1 LSRRTVFLAPRE
13 FAFFLENEHSNMEPM
28 QNPPTPTAGRRH
40 TLKVKTL
47 KRKLKAAGVKTTGR
61 KATLLKRAKK
71 AHIKLGGA
79 LSPLP
84 LAGGRHRRSRRGGAH
99 EGAEGAK
106 GAESGSDM
114 GAPPKGGRR
123 RRSRKFLGV
132 F

>member
-1 LSRRTVFLAPRE
+1 
-13 FAFFLENEHSNMEPM
+13 MDPM
-28 QNPPTPTAGRRH
+28 QNPPTPTAGRRR

-84 LAGGRHRRSRRGGAH
+84 LAGGRRRRSRRGGAGGP
-99 EGAEGAK
+99 E
-106 GAESGSDM
+106 GAESGSDGEKPPM
-114 GAPPKGGRR
+114 LGDAPKGGRR

>member
-1 LSRRTVFLAPRE
+1 MTPGAP
-13 FAFFLENEHSNMEPM
+13 AMG
-28 QNPPTPTAGRRH
+28 GRRR

-47 KRKLKAAGVKTTGR
+47 KRKLRAAGVKTTGR

-84 LAGGRHRRSRRGGAH
+84 LGGRRSRRRGGDVTH
-99 EGAEGAK
+99 
-106 GAESGSDM
+106 
-114 GAPPKGGRR
+114 APGVTPAPTPEVVGGRR

>member
-1 LSRRTVFLAPRE
+1 MTTGAP
-13 FAFFLENEHSNMEPM
+13 AMG
-28 QNPPTPTAGRRH
+28 GRRR

-47 KRKLKAAGVKTTGR
+47 KRKLRAAGVKTTGR

-79 LSPLP
+79 LSPMP
-84 LAGGRHRRSRRGGAH
+84 LGGRRRSRRRGGDDPA
-99 EGAEGAK
+99 
-106 GAESGSDM
+106 
-114 GAPPKGGRR
+114 APVVTGDTPTPTPEVVGGRR

>member
-1 LSRRTVFLAPRE
+1 MTNAPAPTGGRRRT
-13 FAFFLENEHSNMEPM
+13 M
-28 QNPPTPTAGRRH
+28 
-40 TLKVKTL
+40 KVKTL
-47 KRKLKAAGVKTTGR
+47 KRKLRAAGVKTTGR

-84 LAGGRHRRSRRGGAH
+84 LGGRRRSRRGGGDD
-99 EGAEGAK
+99 E
-106 GAESGSDM
+106 M
-114 GAPPKGGRR
+114 VAPAPAPTPSAAPMAGRR

>member
-1 LSRRTVFLAPRE
+1 MTTGAPVG
-13 FAFFLENEHSNMEPM
+13 
-28 QNPPTPTAGRRH
+28 GRRR

-47 KRKLKAAGVKTTGR
+47 KRKLRAAGVKTTGR

-79 LSPLP
+79 LSPAP
-84 LAGGRHRRSRRGGAH
+84 LGGRRRSRRGGVG
-99 EGAEGAK
+99 ETPTPTGVTGETP
-106 GAESGSDM
+106 
-114 GAPPKGGRR
+114 APTPEVVGGRR